1 MSTIRVAKGSLGL
14 TTNDI
19 DMMMMMMTMM
29 MIIIIIITI
38 IIIIII
44 IIIITI
50 IIVKITRMSVFAH
63 KYRLGE

>member
-29 MIIIIIITI
+29 MIIIIII
-38 IIIIII
+38 I